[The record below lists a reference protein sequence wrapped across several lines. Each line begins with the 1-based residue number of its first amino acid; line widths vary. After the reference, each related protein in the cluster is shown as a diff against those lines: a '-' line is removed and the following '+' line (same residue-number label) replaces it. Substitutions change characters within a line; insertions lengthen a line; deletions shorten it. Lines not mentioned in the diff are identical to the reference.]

1 MLKFLGCV
9 MEVKKL
15 FLLFL
20 CACSYAPWCPAC
32 LDLKPQWAEL
42 AQKELKDGLKI
53 AQIDVNKYAGR
64 LLFLFAIM

>member
-1 MLKFLGCV
+1 
-9 MEVKKL
+9 MEVKNL